1 MEKIIEKIVTEKMG
15 LPFIFDDWRTV
26 DRAIG
31 KTALPCCVCI
41 MPVSGVLSV
50 RNGRYTDR
58 PNMYVAFLD
67 KVARDADGAENR
79 EVYERMKAH
88 MTQFIAEINAS
99 KELDDIDG
107 EVAYDIIAEG
117 MSDILTGV
125 GFSLSVRTA
134 IPKCL

>member
-1 MEKIIEKIVTEKMG
+1 M
-15 LPFIFDDWRTV
+15 
-26 DRAIG
+26 
-31 KTALPCCVCI
+31 
-41 MPVSGVLSV
+41 

-125 GFSLSVRTA
+125 GFSLSVRTT